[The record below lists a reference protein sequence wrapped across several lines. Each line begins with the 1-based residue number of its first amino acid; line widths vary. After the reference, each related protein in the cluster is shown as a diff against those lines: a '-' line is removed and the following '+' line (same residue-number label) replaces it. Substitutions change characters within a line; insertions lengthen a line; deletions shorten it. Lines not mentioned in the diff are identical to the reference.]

1 MDTAP
6 ISESDRLKIA
16 RTNTIKTL
24 RLHEAPFSLKADAT
38 MEELRVGG
46 LDSHVFGIGSY

>member
-1 MDTAP
+1 MDTCP

-16 RTNTIKTL
+16 RTNAIKL
-24 RLHEAPFSLKADAT
+24 LKLDQAPFNLKLDAS

-46 LDSHVFGIGSY
+46 LESHVFGIGQY